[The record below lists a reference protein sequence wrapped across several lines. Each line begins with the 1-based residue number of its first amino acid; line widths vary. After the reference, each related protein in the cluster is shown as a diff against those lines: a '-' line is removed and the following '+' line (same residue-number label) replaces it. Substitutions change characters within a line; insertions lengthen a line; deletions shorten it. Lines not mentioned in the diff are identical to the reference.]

1 MKILSAQQMHR
12 VDGETLEDQKISSLD
27 LMERAATVVF
37 EEIKKLHPRLEHS
50 TFFIFCGKGNNGG
63 DGLVL
68 ARLLDQQ
75 QAQVKVYLMD
85 VEDYSADNLA
95 NQKRLPNHIIQKVAA
110 EDQIAI
116 PSDAIVLDCLFGYGL
131 KRALTADWNGLISSI
146 NGCAARIYSVDMPS
160 GLLAD
165 KKTAADVPIVKADLV
180 YTFQFPKM
188 ALLLPENQWYVKDF
202 KVLDINLSQRAIE
215 AAETNLFYVDE
226 SLVRSFYRQRRKFD
240 HKGTFGHTLIIGGSK
255 GKMGAVQLAL
265 KAALRAGCGLA
276 SAYVPDG
283 GNTILQTAVPEAMVM
298 TDPEHDFISQFPAID
313 GYQSVGVGIGMG
325 TALNTIDALKVFIT
339 RVNDTSLVLDADALN
354 ILARE
359 PDLWAFVP
367 AHSIL
372 TPHPKELSRILG
384 AWQDD
389 FEKIEK
395 VKVFARKHQFYVLI
409 KGANSA
415 MVMPD
420 GQVYF
425 NSTGNV
431 GMATGG
437 SGDILT
443 GIITSL
449 LGQGYSSREALIMG
463 VYIHGRAAD
472 IAVKTI
478 GTYSLLP
485 SDTINHLS
493 DAFISLAKGL

>member
-1 MKILSAQQMHR
+1 MKILSAQQINR
-12 VDGETLEDQKISSLD
+12 IDNETLKDQKISSLD

-37 EEIKKLHPRLEHS
+37 EEIKKLFPRLEQH

-75 QAQVKVYLMD
+75 QAQVKVYLID

-95 NQKRLPNHIIQKVAA
+95 NQKRLPNHMIQKIAG
-110 EDQIAI
+110 EDRVEI
-116 PSDAIVLDCLFGYGL
+116 PSDAIVLDCLFGNGL
-131 KRALTADWNGLISSI
+131 KRVLTADWNGIISSI
-146 NGCAARIYSVDMPS
+146 NGCGAIIYSVDMPS

-165 KKTAADVPIVKADLV
+165 KTTAADAPIVKADLV

-188 ALLLPENQWYVKDF
+188 TLLLPENQWYVKDF
-202 KVLDINLSQRAIE
+202 KVLDINHSPGAIE

-226 SLVRSFYRQRRKFD
+226 SLVRSFYRKRRRFD

-276 SAYVPDG
+276 TAYVPAC
-283 GNTILQTAVPEAMVM
+283 GNTILQTAVPEAMVL
-298 TDPEHDFISQFPAID
+298 TDPQQDFMSQLPLIM
-313 GYQSVGVGIGMG
+313 GYQSVGIGIGMG
-325 TALNTIDALKVFIT
+325 TTPYTIDALKVFIAG
-339 RVNDTSLVLDADALN
+339 VNDTPLVLDADALN

-359 PDLWAFVP
+359 PDLWASVP

-384 AWQDD
+384 AWHDD
-389 FEKIEK
+389 FDKLEK
-395 VKVFARKHQFYVLI
+395 VKVFARKHQFYLLI

-420 GQVYF
+420 GMLYF

-449 LGQGYSSREALIMG
+449 LGQGYSSKEALIMG

-493 DAFISLAKGL
+493 DAFISLEKGL